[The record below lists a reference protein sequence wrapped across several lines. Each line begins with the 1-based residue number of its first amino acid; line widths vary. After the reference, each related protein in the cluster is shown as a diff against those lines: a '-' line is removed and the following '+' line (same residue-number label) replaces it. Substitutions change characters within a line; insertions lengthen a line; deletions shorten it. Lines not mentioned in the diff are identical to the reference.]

1 MKNVVVA
8 ILLLALTV
16 GFTLGNGLW
25 AESRLRAILAL
36 AMEDRA
42 EEALQ
47 EFLRAEPFLALT
59 VHEAALKNAE
69 IALRE
74 MLVWQGSHPEEYAA
88 AKKRFTTYIEEIRSK
103 EKFTFSNLF

>member
-1 MKNVVVA
+1 MKNVAVA
-8 ILLLALTV
+8 AVLLALAV
-16 GFTLGNGLW
+16 GFALVNGLW
-25 AESRLRAILAL
+25 AETKLHGLIVLAE
-36 AMEDRA
+36 EDRP

-47 EFLRAEPFLALT
+47 EFLAAEPFLALT

-74 MLVWQGSHPEEYAA
+74 MLVWHPADPEEYAA
-88 AKKRFTTYIEEIRSK
+88 AKERFISYLQEIGSK

>member
-1 MKNVVVA
+1 MKNVWIAAVLLALATGLVLFNA
-8 ILLLALTV
+8 LWAETKLQSLLALTKQ
-16 GFTLGNGLW
+16 
-25 AESRLRAILAL
+25 
-36 AMEDRA
+36 DRP

-47 EFLRAEPFLALT
+47 EFLQAEPWLALT

-74 MLVWQGSHPEEYAA
+74 MVVWQRSRSEEYAA
-88 AKKRFTTYIEEIRSK
+88 AKERFCTYLSEIGSK

>member
-8 ILLLALTV
+8 ILLLALAA

-25 AESRLRAILAL
+25 AESRLHTLLELTA
-36 AMEDRA
+36 EDRA

-47 EFLRAEPFLALT
+47 EFLQAEPILALT
-59 VHEAALKNAE
+59 VHEAALKNVE

-74 MLVWQGSHPEEYAA
+74 MLVWQSSHPEEYAA
-88 AKKRFTTYIEEIRSK
+88 AKERFNAYIEEIRSK